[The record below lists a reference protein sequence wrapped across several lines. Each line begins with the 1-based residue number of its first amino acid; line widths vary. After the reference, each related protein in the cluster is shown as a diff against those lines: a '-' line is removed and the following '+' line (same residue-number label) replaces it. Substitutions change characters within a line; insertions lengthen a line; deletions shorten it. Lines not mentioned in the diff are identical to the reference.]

1 MFVCSVIFEK
11 KNSKHLNGT
20 VGANGGTPINL
31 PDQVNDPSNEDI
43 MSSINQLR
51 QLVYAEKNS
60 YMFLWHAILLSIAAL
75 KLETSSFAFA
85 TSMKTISTYWSTKDA
100 AAINLFVEKNKT
112 VFLQSAGAY
121 FLFLHIS
128 KGLGRPPKQL
138 EVGASSIAA
147 AIP

>member
-1 MFVCSVIFEK
+1 MLVCSVIFEK

-31 PDQVNDPSNEDI
+31 PDQVDDHEDV

-60 YMFLWHAILLSIAAL
+60 YMFLWHAILLSIAGL

-85 TSMKTISTYWSTKDA
+85 TSMKTISTCWSTKDA
-100 AAINLFVEKNKT
+100 EAINLFVEKNKNL
-112 VFLQSAGAY
+112 FLQSARAY
-121 FLFLHIS
+121 FLFCTY
-128 KGLGRPPKQL
+128 RRVRTTPKQL
-138 EVGASSIAA
+138 EVGALSIAA